1 MDGNEFI
8 GDVGKNIDTLMVY
21 IDNRPKE
28 VETPK
33 LEIATQNLKEIN
45 ETSKKEMKE
54 SQESYASVIEK
65 NPEQADPLVK
75 EILKPKKRNK
85 STNNESRINKGAL

>member
-1 MDGNEFI
+1 ME
-8 GDVGKNIDTLMVY
+8 
-21 IDNRPKE
+21 
-28 VETPK
+28 
-33 LEIATQNLKEIN
+33 
-45 ETSKKEMKE
+45 E